1 MHMLIIACN
10 YRMNLFMLLGI
21 SSILQAQLRNL
32 CSHDFRARGT
42 QPPAIWQGPL
52 HVLCTMPQRMAFK
65 NFRFIITILYGVRF
79 VSCHLS
85 QLLADFTHCG
95 SRPRAC
101 FYYSSRKVLQS
112 SVVFSV
118 FYLRKCWYVFRIE
131 PVLFRR
137 CVNLIIRCLDQ
148 CAYNRITVGN

>member
-1 MHMLIIACN
+1 MHMLIIVCN

-65 NFRFIITILYGVRF
+65 NLRFIITILYGVRF

-95 SRPRAC
+95 SRPP
-101 FYYSSRKVLQS
+101 
-112 SVVFSV
+112 SV
-118 FYLRKCWYVFRIE
+118 FLLQLQKSIIE
-131 PVLFRR
+131 QCCFFSFLFEKMLVRVSHR
-137 CVNLIIRCLDQ
+137 TSVIQEMRESHHSLSRSMCI
-148 CAYNRITVGN
+148 